1 MKQKKYNHLI
11 ADGTVIQRSICI
23 FRNFTNG
30 ERNDGLQLEKKKI
43 QISSTTVIYISK
55 IKNGYYP

>member
-30 ERNDGLQLEKKKI
+30 ERNNGLQLGKKN
-43 QISSTTVIYISK
+43 QISSTAVTYISK